1 MLNDETRMKQRI
13 SDCISGNDF
22 RLITGLCD
30 IMPYACGIMDEK
42 LWNTWR
48 QYYSSFSQGRW
59 IKCLFSSLILTF
71 LKKSKCFIYQPFV

>member
-13 SDCISGNDF
+13 SNCISGNDF

-42 LWNTWR
+42 LSNT
-48 QYYSSFSQGRW
+48 
-59 IKCLFSSLILTF
+59 
-71 LKKSKCFIYQPFV
+71 